1 MTHSPPVPPANQ
13 SPYPREEPP
22 HDHHEAPKP
31 KLKAPSKHRPQAD
44 DRVRTI
50 VVAALG
56 AGAVAALVAG
66 IVVATRQPPAPR
78 RKHKDGH
85 GKKK

>member
-13 SPYPREEPP
+13 SPYPLEEAP
-22 HDHHEAPKP
+22 HEHHDAPKP
-31 KLKAPSKHRPQAD
+31 KPKAPPKHRPEAD

-50 VVAALG
+50 VATALG
-56 AGAVAALVAG
+56 VGAVAALVAG
-66 IVVATRQPPAPR
+66 IVVASRQPPAPP
-78 RKHKDGH
+78 RKPKPKH